1 MSIVQKQIISDEI
14 DSVCEEFETVKL
26 KDSISPE
33 EVLKFT
39 KITDGFLCSNIN
51 EYQIEFTR
59 FKIRDLESDTT
70 LFDIS
75 KDPANVL
82 VSNETTDPDKQ
93 QQQQQQ
99 ETDQDSG
106 RFVRYL
112 FSASFLKLKHVG
124 AT

>member
-1 MSIVQKQIISDEI
+1 MSVVQKQINVSDEI
-14 DSVCEEFETVKL
+14 DSVCEDFEAYVKV
-26 KDSISPE
+26 KDTITPE
-33 EVLKFT
+33 DVLKLT
-39 KITDGFLCSNIN
+39 KITDGFLCSNNN

-75 KDPANVL
+75 KDPTNVPD
-82 VSNETTDPDKQ
+82 SNESTDPDKQ
-93 QQQQQQ
+93 Q
-99 ETDQDSG
+99 ETTSEDSG

-112 FSASFLKLKHVG
+112 FSSSFLKLKHVG